1 MGNSFLM
8 RGEDPGI
15 LDPFKE
21 IGESLWETYDYF
33 HTEAEFAQIN
43 NTLSQIQQQ
52 ITVLQSDVSQL
63 SNQLNIT
70 TNELSNLDITIVL
83 NQYIV
88 DIQNAMDSTTIT
100 GLQYFPRRA
109 AQFKAGQ
116 ITLSQFQTDTAN
128 LRLFAYSVYHNSDNM
143 DVTDW
148 AKQLNMLL
156 FPDDATAALMPL
168 ANLIIQKMTNA
179 NLTDSVSV
187 LNAYILLESYF
198 LQVVNAQFQCAT
210 LYTNADIFYNPADT
224 AAPTAWFTDTFTTYI
239 TKEVK
244 SYLTVVDYLM
254 VNLDDYRSQ
263 QRFVSD
269 MQYANAGLAPDN
281 ITFHSLARSRFVAK
295 LLFGAVGLNSPVV
308 NGHII
313 LPATYATIGNAAIS
327 VNVNN
332 TILDT
337 TPTQIPGQIPYALW
351 VDGNPA
357 ICHPDNKW
365 NVYTFGTLGKS
376 DGTWATTSQ
385 PFQVVASGT
394 QDPWV
399 HFVPSQGTITPKYY
413 NPQFPN
419 QTSPTK
425 TSECTVEFA
434 YFSAS
439 WKWGF
444 LQLTNTQLTDNW
456 VKSNKPVKDQFFDFS
471 TYNSSLVENSAN
483 VPFAATTNT
492 WQCTYQTGGI
502 TWTDPYGTTGTMQ
515 MSGTLNQT
523 SHYYVIVDG
532 NYLNVTTGS
541 ELPATSGTIQ
551 AWAWYMV
558 NYTMKGS
565 GGDDLTVAVGTTR
578 KFTENDE
585 GGPDFATIGDDVVR
599 NNWHDLAGTTWNS
612 GFGTSAN
619 LQANTSYQPGIQY
632 YYQTFNLSYAVPAS
646 ISLVSGFQF
655 VYGGYYALPSK

>member
-1 MGNSFLM
+1 
-8 RGEDPGI
+8 
-15 LDPFKE
+15 
-21 IGESLWETYDYF
+21 
-33 HTEAEFAQIN
+33 
-43 NTLSQIQQQ
+43 
-52 ITVLQSDVSQL
+52 
-63 SNQLNIT
+63 
-70 TNELSNLDITIVL
+70 
-83 NQYIV
+83 
-88 DIQNAMDSTTIT
+88 
-100 GLQYFPRRA
+100 
-109 AQFKAGQ
+109 
-116 ITLSQFQTDTAN
+116 
-128 LRLFAYSVYHNSDNM
+128 
-143 DVTDW
+143 
-148 AKQLNMLL
+148 
-156 FPDDATAALMPL
+156 
-168 ANLIIQKMTNA
+168 
-179 NLTDSVSV
+179 
-187 LNAYILLESYF
+187 
-198 LQVVNAQFQCAT
+198 
-210 LYTNADIFYNPADT
+210 
-224 AAPTAWFTDTFTTYI
+224 
-239 TKEVK
+239 
-244 SYLTVVDYLM
+244 
-254 VNLDDYRSQ
+254 
-263 QRFVSD
+263 
-269 MQYANAGLAPDN
+269 
-281 ITFHSLARSRFVAK
+281 
-295 LLFGAVGLNSPVV
+295 
-308 NGHII
+308 
-313 LPATYATIGNAAIS
+313 
-327 VNVNN
+327 
-332 TILDT
+332 
-337 TPTQIPGQIPYALW
+337 LW
-351 VDGNPA
+351 VDRNPA